1 MPSDAYRISLAA
13 RARNHLARIDQVA
26 RRRIAAAISALATE
40 PRPHGCKPLKGM
52 PGTLR
57 IRVGDYRIVYTVA
70 DTDREVEV
78 IDVDHRKDI
87 YR

>member
-1 MPSDAYRISLAA
+1 MPSDAYRISLET
-13 RARNHLARIDQVA
+13 RARSHLARIDQVT
-26 RRRIAAAISALATE
+26 RRRIAAAIGALASD

-52 PGTLR
+52 PGVLR

-70 DTDREVEV
+70 DADRVVEV